1 MEGDKKPLATLEFTF
16 DQKKVLNPQEMTALV
31 KAFRNYD
38 VNNDAVMDEKE
49 FKNIMIDLGYRK
61 ITDEKVA
68 EMLNREDKN

>member
-1 MEGDKKPLATLEFTF
+1 MEGAEEKKLSTLEFTQ
-16 DQKKVLNPQEMTALV
+16 DQKKTLGPVEQQGMI

-38 VNNDAVMDEKE
+38 INNDGVMDEKE

-68 EMLNREDKN
+68 ELLAE